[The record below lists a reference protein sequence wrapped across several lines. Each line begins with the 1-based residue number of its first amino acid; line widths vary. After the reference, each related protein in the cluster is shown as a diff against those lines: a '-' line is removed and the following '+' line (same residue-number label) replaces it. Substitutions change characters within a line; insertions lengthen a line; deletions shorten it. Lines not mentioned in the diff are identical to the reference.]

1 MFTEKFGTY
10 QCTLAIREGF
20 MRETRRELNDIII
33 DEVLCN
39 GTADIPISDL
49 NIIKRIAKEYVA
61 DIFRRLREHGYDE
74 NTMKLIVSGGGGCL
88 IKHFGNI
95 NPDRV
100 EFIDDICAAAKGYE
114 YIAEI
119 KLKAEQAHAE

>member
-1 MFTEKFGTY
+1 MYFSS
-10 QCTLAIREGF
+10 CPLAE
-20 MRETRRELNDIII
+20 
-33 DEVLCN
+33 
-39 GTADIPISDL
+39 
-49 NIIKRIAKEYVA
+49 EYVA